1 VDATRIGLSLKN
13 RKWLEHAYGETV
25 VSALEN
31 KPTICSGSTMGEMV
45 ALEAY
50 LRAMVAEADE
60 TGTKLMGA
68 DQGFHN
74 YLYYSGKLS
83 KSKNIRS
90 ITVFDQGWGIINNL
104 GAMRTKPLD
113 QWGNGKI
120 TTKSEEDGNLT
131 VWNWDGQI
139 SPVVHQFDRHKE
151 LSNFVY
157 KTVTD
162 RFKLAYFED
171 INQRVRARVEL
182 SVEA

>member
-1 VDATRIGLSLKN
+1 
-13 RKWLEHAYGETV
+13 
-25 VSALEN
+25 
-31 KPTICSGSTMGEMV
+31 M

-60 TGTKLMGA
+60 TGTKLMGS

-83 KSKNIRS
+83 NSKNIRS

-113 QWGNGKI
+113 EWGNGKI
-120 TTKSEEDGNLT
+120 MSRSEKGDSFT

-139 SPVVHQFDRHKE
+139 SPVLHQFDRHKA
-151 LSNFVY
+151 LSYFIY
-157 KTVTD
+157 KTMKD
-162 RFKLAYFED
+162 RLKFEYFAEID
-171 INQRVRARVEL
+171 KRKEARRPVK
-182 SVEA
+182 